1 MKKIMLILGC
11 WAPLTLLLSCSDWLN
26 VQPKAEIKLD
36 VMFETEQ
43 GVKDALIGCYTL
55 MSDDALYGAELTCR
69 FLDVLGQ
76 QYALLGSTASRYD
89 DAAHYIYTEDV
100 AEGIING
107 IWSGQYNVIANINA
121 LIEGIE
127 NSREVLLPT
136 FYALSKAEAY
146 SLRAFVYLDL
156 VRLFTWGNLSERK
169 DKLEQLAIP
178 YAKIYNKEIVPQ
190 ETLGNVLKYIH
201 EDLEVALGLFE
212 AYDPISKTGTRPDDY
227 ISMDKDNFYVWRTSR
242 MFRMNLKGAMATR
255 MRLNLW
261 EGNYGAAKED
271 ANYLIKLGHG
281 FVKSMDW
288 EEDERDLTFSDE
300 MLFGVETFERFD
312 KIVIPSFKLTLD
324 DGTNM
329 NLQALYLPKSR
340 VEDLYEIK
348 TSVGLSDWRYTRLW
362 DKAENNYVFLKFWEY
377 EKMVN
382 TDRMPLIKYPEV
394 YYTLCECLLRE
405 GDKNKVIEHLNFI
418 RNKRNIPIELNIP
431 YTLTE
436 EETRKELVKEICKE
450 YIGEGQMFYY
460 YKRIGAGS
468 IPYGPPVSYNDNVYV
483 LPMPQKEIDFGG
495 RVDLVGN
502 H

>member
-169 DKLEQLAIP
+169 DKLEELAIP

-436 EETRKELVKEICKE
+436 EEAKEELVKEICKE

>member
-11 WAPLTLLLSCSDWLN
+11 WAPLALLLSCSDWMN

-43 GVKDALIGCYTL
+43 GVKDALIGCYIL
-55 MSDDALYGAELTCR
+55 MSDNALYGAELTCR

-76 QYALLGSTASRYD
+76 QYVLLGSTASRYD
-89 DAAHYIYTEDV
+89 DAAHYIYTEEV

-127 NSREVLLPT
+127 NSREVLPPT
-136 FYALSKAEAY
+136 IYALSKAEAY

-156 VRLFTWGNLSERK
+156 VRLFTRGNLSERQ
-169 DKLEQLAIP
+169 DQLEQLAIP
-178 YAKIYNKEIVPQ
+178 YPKIYDKEIVPQ
-190 ETLGNVLKYIH
+190 ETLGKVLKYIH
-201 EDLEVALGLFE
+201 EDLEVALELFE
-212 AYDPISKTGTRPDDY
+212 AYDPLSKTGTRPDDY
-227 ISMDKDNFYVWRTSR
+227 IAMEKDKFYGWDSR
-242 MFRMNLKGAMATR
+242 KFRMNLKGAMATR

-288 EEDERDLTFSDE
+288 DEHERDLTFSAE

-324 DGTNM
+324 DGSSM
-329 NLQALYLPKSR
+329 NYQALYLPKTR

-348 TSVGLSDWRYTRLW
+348 TGVGSSDWRYTRLW
-362 DKAENNYVFLKFWEY
+362 DKTENNYVFLKFWEY
-377 EKMVN
+377 EDMVN

-405 GDKNKVIEHLNFI
+405 GNKKDEVIKHLNFI
-418 RNKRNIPIELNIP
+418 RNQRNIPVELNIP

-436 EETRKELVKEICKE
+436 EEAWKELEKEMCKE

-460 YKRIGAGS
+460 YKRIGASS
-468 IPYGPPVSYNDNVYV
+468 IPNGPAVSYDDNVYV

-495 RVDLVGN
+495 RVK
-502 H
+502 